1 MEEYLYTVEVVAIIL
16 NVNKNVVYD
25 LIKKGRLQAL
35 KLGKLKITKSTLL
48 KYLKDYKGK
57 DLSDIPQI

>member
-1 MEEYLYTVEVVAIIL
+1 MEEYLYTVEEVAIIL

-57 DLSDIPQI
+57 DLSDIPQV

>member
-1 MEEYLYTVEVVAIIL
+1 MEEYLYTVEEVAIIL
-16 NVNKNVVYD
+16 NVNRNVVYD
-25 LIKKGRLQAL
+25 LIKKGHLQAL

-57 DLSDIPQI
+57 DLSDIPQV